1 MRHLLRPGVFVQVHP
16 HYIHT
21 DPLILIIFSLCLC
34 FNVSSLMVCRQDP
47 SLCVWQEWLESHISC
62 LRRSSRSAIPLWR
75 GNVPYQHQGGVLPH
89 LSSHYINPAVYSIHL
104 KLIEELQYV
113 GRLFSGI
120 DVKISPE
127 MYNSL
132 SGFIDFLLRRW
143 LLHGFF
149 KMTFA
154 LLQYEKADKQ
164 TENKHSYLA

>member
-1 MRHLLRPGVFVQVHP
+1 M
-16 HYIHT
+16 
-21 DPLILIIFSLCLC
+21 
-34 FNVSSLMVCRQDP
+34 
-47 SLCVWQEWLESHISC
+47 
-62 LRRSSRSAIPLWR
+62 
-75 GNVPYQHQGGVLPH
+75 LPH

-143 LLHGFF
+143 LLHGFL